1 MPALFAPDFAL
12 ALVIAAVAGIVRGFS
27 GFGSAMLMAPPLTAL
42 YNPPVAIP
50 MIALMEFGVGL
61 TLLPKA
67 VPMARWPTVLR
78 LGAAACAGVPLGAL
92 FLVTVPAE
100 IMRWA
105 ISIAILAALALLALG
120 LGRKGEATPA
130 GAYAT
135 GALSGLTSGSV
146 GMGGPP
152 VVLYYLAGR
161 DPAAEIRASLICFF
175 LVTAVLQ
182 IGAYTVNGALVW
194 NNAVTG
200 LALLPGFV
208 LGSLLGTRLF
218 HQSRESTY
226 RRAAMTLIA
235 VVAVLSLVV

>member
-1 MPALFAPDFAL
+1 MPALYAPDFAL
-12 ALVIAAVAGIVRGFS
+12 ALAIAAIAGVVRGFS
-27 GFGSAMLMAPPLTAL
+27 GFGSAMLMAPPLAAI
-42 YNPPVAIP
+42 YSPSVAIP

-67 VPMARWPTVLR
+67 VPIARWPTVLR
-78 LGAAACAGVPLGAL
+78 LAAAACAGVPLGAL
-92 FLVTVPAE
+92 LLVTIPADV
-100 IMRWA
+100 MRWA
-105 ISIAILAALALLALG
+105 ISVAILGALVLLALG

-175 LVTAVLQ
+175 IATAVLQ
-182 IGAYTVNGALVW
+182 IGAYTVNGTLVW
-194 NNAVTG
+194 DNAVTG

-208 LGSLLGTRLF
+208 LGSVLGTRLF
-218 HQSRESTY
+218 HQSRESAY
-226 RRAAMTLIA
+226 RRAAMALIA